1 MLFVMNLIGMVVMMA
16 LTISVSLFLMVAIFV
31 VS

>member
-16 LTISVSLFLMVAIFV
+16 LTIAVSFFLMVAIFV

>member
-1 MLFVMNLIGMVVMMA
+1 MLFVMNLIGIVVMMA
-16 LTISVSLFLMVAIFV
+16 LTIAVSLFLMVAIFV

>member
-1 MLFVMNLIGMVVMMA
+1 MLFVMNLIGIVVMMA
-16 LTISVSLFLMVAIFV
+16 LTIAVSFFLMVAIFV

>member
-16 LTISVSLFLMVAIFV
+16 LTIAVSLFLMVAIFV

>member
-16 LTISVSLFLMVAIFV
+16 LKIAVSLFLMVAIFV